1 MVHHIYGLIRRQSR
15 KIIEQKQ
22 ERGRTVIK
30 DVKTPAKK
38 ESTVSGISVRSFI
51 TVVSILLAIL
61 FICGS
66 LSYFIPQ
73 GAFER
78 DEDNNII
85 LDTYSEGEIKG
96 ISFLKVISAPVRVF
110 ASSNALTII
119 MISIFLLIMSGV
131 FNILEKTGGIKIF
144 IERIINKLKNKD
156 GQIVCVTVLVFM
168 LFGSLFGMFE
178 ELVTLL
184 PLVILFM
191 LSMKMDTMI
200 GLGSC
205 LLAACFGF
213 STAITNPFSIGTAAQ
228 YANIPTS
235 SGIWLRIVFF
245 AIVFVILCTFLLAYL
260 KKIRLNPQ
268 ASPTYSIDQEKRD
281 SLVFETN
288 NIPIDQ
294 QKAFRVYSIFFGI
307 QAVILITIAC
317 IRAISGYAIPILAA
331 NFLISGIV
339 CGTIVCKD
347 FRYVLVSFLKGAASM
362 LPAVVMIA
370 IASSVSLVMEEG
382 GIIDT
387 VLHFVLSLLIGKSKF
402 IAIILIYFLILFL
415 QIFIGSASA
424 KIFLVMPI
432 ILPITNALGISP
444 ELVIL
449 TYCMADGFT
458 DVILPTNPV
467 LLIGISMANVSYW
480 KWLKW
485 TWKLQLLLFVISVF
499 ILLFGVW
506 IGY

>member
-1 MVHHIYGLIRRQSR
+1 MVLGLDDIIRRKFKDIPKSIT
-15 KIIEQKQ
+15 KVGI
-22 ERGRTVIK
+22 TIK
-30 DVKTPAKK
+30 RSDTSAKK
-38 ESTVSGISVRSFI
+38 ESNAAGISVRSFI

-61 FICGS
+61 IFCG
-66 LSYFIPQ
+66 LLTYFIPQ
-73 GAFER
+73 GSFER
-78 DEDNNII
+78 DGNDNII
-85 LDTYSEGEIKG
+85 LDTYKKGEIKG
-96 ISFLKVISAPVRVF
+96 ISFLKVASAPIRVF

-119 MISIFLLIMSGV
+119 MISIFLLVMSGV

-144 IERIINKLKNKD
+144 IVQIMSRLRDK
-156 GQIVCVTVLVFM
+156 GGPIVCITVLIFM

-191 LSMKMDTMI
+191 LSMKMDTMV

-228 YANIPTS
+228 YADIPTS
-235 SGIWLRIVFF
+235 SGVWLRIVFF
-245 AIVFVILCTFLLAYL
+245 VIVYVVLCSFLMLYL
-260 KKIRLNPQ
+260 KKIERNPE
-268 ASPTYSIDQEKRD
+268 ASPTFEGDRERREK
-281 SLVFETN
+281 
-288 NIPIDQ
+288 
-294 QKAFRVYSIFFGI
+294 
-307 QAVILITIAC
+307 LITEAEASLADQKKTFKVYAVFFAIQGALLLSIAC
-317 IRAISGYAIPILAA
+317 IHAIAGYAIPILAA
-331 NFLISGIV
+331 SFLVCGIV
-339 CGTIVCKD
+339 CGSIVSRD
-347 FRYVLVSFLKGAASM
+347 VRFVIISFLKGAASM
-362 LPAVVMIA
+362 LPAVIMIA
-370 IASSVSLVMEEG
+370 LASSVSLVMEEG

-387 VLHFVLSLLIGKSKF
+387 VLHSALNVLVGKSSF
-402 IAIILIYFLILFL
+402 VAIILIYFLILFL

-467 LLIGISMANVSYW
+467 LLIGLSMANVSYW

-485 TWKLQLLLFVISVF
+485 TWKLQLFLFTVSIL
-499 ILLFGVW
+499 ILLFGVL